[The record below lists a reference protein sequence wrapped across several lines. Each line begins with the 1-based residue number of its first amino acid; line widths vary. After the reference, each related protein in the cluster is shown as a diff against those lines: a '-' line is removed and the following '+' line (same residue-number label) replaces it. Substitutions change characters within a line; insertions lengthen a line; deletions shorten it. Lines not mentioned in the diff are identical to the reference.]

1 MKIFI
6 CKMCGKEFESSANHA
21 DYCVDCRAERQ
32 RNRTRAYTAKKK
44 NNEETKSL
52 GQADICNFCGKPY
65 IRTSGNQKVCDNC
78 REQYNKKQNQ
88 KPHDDYVSRNYD
100 VIKVYVK
107 KGERAKL
114 KEVAA
119 MTGAS
124 VNELINYG
132 ISLAVKEV
140 LDDVSRKTAKAESEE

>member
-1 MKIFI
+1 MKTFT
-6 CKMCGKEFESSANHA
+6 CKMCGKDFESNANHA
-21 DYCVDCRAERQ
+21 NYCVECRAERQ
-32 RNRTRAYTAKKK
+32 RIRTRTYTAKKK
-44 NNEETKSL
+44 NNEATKTV
-52 GQADICNFCGKPY
+52 GQADICEYCGKPF
-65 IRTSGNQKVCDNC
+65 IRASGSQKVCDNC

-114 KEVAA
+114 KEIAA
-119 MTGAS
+119 SVGAS
-124 VNELINYG
+124 VNEFINYG

-140 LDDVSRKTAKAESEE
+140 LDGASANISSESEE

>member
-1 MKIFI
+1 MKTFT

-21 DYCVDCRAERQ
+21 DYCVECRAERQ
-32 RNRTRAYTAKKK
+32 RIRTRTYTAKKK
-44 NNEETKSL
+44 NNEATKMV
-52 GQADICNFCGKPY
+52 GQADICEYCGKPF
-65 IRTSGNQKVCDNC
+65 IRASGSQKVCDNC

-114 KEVAA
+114 KEIAA
-119 MTGAS
+119 STGAS

-132 ISLAVKEV
+132 ISLAVKDV
-140 LDDVSRKTAKAESEE
+140 LDAQKDKAQTESEE

>member
-1 MKIFI
+1 MKTFS
-6 CKMCGKEFESSANHA
+6 CKMCGKDFESNAHHA
-21 DYCVDCRAERQ
+21 DYCVECRAERQ
-32 RNRTRAYTAKKK
+32 RIRTRTYTAKKK
-44 NNEETKSL
+44 NNEETKTV
-52 GQADICNFCGKPY
+52 GQADICEFCGKPF
-65 IRTSGNQKVCDNC
+65 IRASGSQKVCDNC

-114 KEVAA
+114 KEIAA
-119 MTGAS
+119 STGAS

-132 ISLAVKEV
+132 ISLAVKDV
-140 LDDVSRKTAKAESEE
+140 LDAQKDKAQTDSEE

>member
-1 MKIFI
+1 MKTFI
-6 CKMCGKEFESSANHA
+6 CKMCGKEFESNANHA
-21 DYCVDCRAERQ
+21 DYCVECRAERQ
-32 RNRTRAYTAKKK
+32 RIRTRTYTAKKK
-44 NNEETKSL
+44 NNEATKTV
-52 GQADICNFCGKPY
+52 GQADICEYCGKPF
-65 IRTSGNQKVCDNC
+65 IRASGSQKVCDNC

-114 KEVAA
+114 KEIAA
-119 MTGAS
+119 SVGAS
-124 VNELINYG
+124 VNEFINYG

-140 LDDVSRKTAKAESEE
+140 LDGAAANISSESEE

>member
-1 MKIFI
+1 MKTFT
-6 CKMCGKEFESSANHA
+6 CKMCGKEFESNANHA
-21 DYCVDCRAERQ
+21 DYCVECRAERQ
-32 RNRTRAYTAKKK
+32 RIRTRTYTAKKK
-44 NNEETKSL
+44 NNEATKTV
-52 GQADICNFCGKPY
+52 GQADICEYCGKPF
-65 IRTSGNQKVCDNC
+65 IRASGSQKVCDNC

-114 KEVAA
+114 KEIAA
-119 MTGAS
+119 STGAS

-132 ISLAVKEV
+132 ISLAVKDV
-140 LDDVSRKTAKAESEE
+140 LDAQKDKAQTESEE

>member
-1 MKIFI
+1 MKTFT
-6 CKMCGKEFESSANHA
+6 CKMCGKEFESNANHA
-21 DYCVDCRAERQ
+21 DYCVECRAERQ
-32 RNRTRAYTAKKK
+32 RIRTRTYTAKKK
-44 NNEETKSL
+44 NNEETKTV
-52 GQADICNFCGKPY
+52 GQADICEYCGKPF
-65 IRTSGNQKVCDNC
+65 IRASGSQKVCDNC

-114 KEVAA
+114 KEIAA
-119 MTGAS
+119 STGAS

-140 LDDVSRKTAKAESEE
+140 LDAQKDKAQTESEE

>member
-1 MKIFI
+1 MKTFT
-6 CKMCGKEFESSANHA
+6 CKMCGKEFESNANHA
-21 DYCVDCRAERQ
+21 DYCVECRAERQ
-32 RNRTRAYTAKKK
+32 RIRTRTYTAKKK
-44 NNEETKSL
+44 NNEETKTV
-52 GQADICNFCGKPY
+52 GQADICEFCGKPF
-65 IRTSGNQKVCDNC
+65 IRASGSQKVCDNC

-114 KEVAA
+114 KEIAA
-119 MTGAS
+119 STGAS

-140 LDDVSRKTAKAESEE
+140 LDAQKDKAQTESEE

>member
-1 MKIFI
+1 MKTFT

-21 DYCVDCRAERQ
+21 DYCVECRAERQ
-32 RNRTRAYTAKKK
+32 RIRTRAYTAKKK
-44 NNEETKSL
+44 NNEATKTV
-52 GQADICNFCGKPY
+52 GQADICEYCGKPF
-65 IRTSGNQKVCDNC
+65 IRASGSQKVCDNC

-114 KEVAA
+114 KEIAA
-119 MTGAS
+119 SVGAS
-124 VNELINYG
+124 VNEFINYG

-140 LDDVSRKTAKAESEE
+140 LDGAADNISSESEE

>member
-1 MKIFI
+1 MKTFT
-6 CKMCGKEFESSANHA
+6 CKMCGKDFESNANHA
-21 DYCVDCRAERQ
+21 DYCVECRAERQ
-32 RNRTRAYTAKKK
+32 RIRTRTYTAKKK
-44 NNEETKSL
+44 NNEATKTV
-52 GQADICNFCGKPY
+52 GQADICEYCGKPF
-65 IRTSGNQKVCDNC
+65 IRASGSQKVCDNC

-114 KEVAA
+114 KEIAA
-119 MTGAS
+119 SAGAS

-140 LDDVSRKTAKAESEE
+140 LDAQKDKRKTESEE

>member
-1 MKIFI
+1 MKTFT

-21 DYCVDCRAERQ
+21 DYCVECRAERQ
-32 RNRTRAYTAKKK
+32 RIRTRTYTAKKK
-44 NNEETKSL
+44 NNEATKTV
-52 GQADICNFCGKPY
+52 GQADICEYCGKPF
-65 IRTSGNQKVCDNC
+65 IRASGSQKVCDNC

-114 KEVAA
+114 KEIAA
-119 MTGAS
+119 SVGAS
-124 VNELINYG
+124 VNEFINYG
-132 ISLAVKEV
+132 ISLAVKEA
-140 LDDVSRKTAKAESEE
+140 LEGLAANSNSEPEE

>member
-1 MKIFI
+1 MKTFT
-6 CKMCGKEFESSANHA
+6 CKMCGKVFESNANHA
-21 DYCVDCRAERQ
+21 DYCVECRAERQ
-32 RNRTRAYTAKKK
+32 RIRTRTYTAKKK
-44 NNEETKSL
+44 NNEETKTV
-52 GQADICNFCGKPY
+52 GQADICEFCGKPF
-65 IRTSGNQKVCDNC
+65 IRASGSQKVCDNC

-114 KEVAA
+114 KEIAA
-119 MTGAS
+119 STGAS

-140 LDDVSRKTAKAESEE
+140 LDAQKDKAQTESEE

>member
-1 MKIFI
+1 MKTFT
-6 CKMCGKEFESSANHA
+6 CKMCGKDFESNANHA
-21 DYCVDCRAERQ
+21 DYCVECRAERQ
-32 RNRTRAYTAKKK
+32 RIRTRTYTAKKK
-44 NNEETKSL
+44 NNEATKTV
-52 GQADICNFCGKPY
+52 GQADICEYCGKPF
-65 IRTSGNQKVCDNC
+65 IRASGSQKVCDNC

-114 KEVAA
+114 KEIAA
-119 MTGAS
+119 SVGAS
-124 VNELINYG
+124 VNEFINYG

-140 LDDVSRKTAKAESEE
+140 LDGAADNISSESEE